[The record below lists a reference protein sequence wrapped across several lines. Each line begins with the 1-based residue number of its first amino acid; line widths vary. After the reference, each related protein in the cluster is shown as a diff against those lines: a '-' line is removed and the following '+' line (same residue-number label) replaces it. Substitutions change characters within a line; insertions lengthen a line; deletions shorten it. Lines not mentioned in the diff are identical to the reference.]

1 MSIDL
6 SDLLLYLDDTTIGSL
21 LIKDFRIE
29 QFVLKDG
36 TLKLTDLDDLDGR
49 MKSCTT
55 DLDCIIG
62 GSSINV
68 SVPCRYRRCQNYSR
82 MLNMYNLNKNFFDY
96 SLNFDNPAWIAKD
109 LKAIA
114 KRITAFKIGLT
125 DLWKELNRIAW
136 NIRSGI
142 YEEKFIDAG
151 KPQFETKSLL

>member
-29 QFVLKDG
+29 QLVLKDG

-49 MKSCTT
+49 KKSCKT

-68 SVPCRYRRCQNYSR
+68 TVPCKYRRCQNYSR
-82 MLNMYNLNKNFFDY
+82 MLNMYNLNKIFFDY
-96 SLNFDNPAWIAKD
+96 SLNFDNPVWVAKD

-114 KRITAFKIGLT
+114 KRIAAFNIGLT
-125 DLWKELNRIAW
+125 DVWKELNRIAW
-136 NIRSGI
+136 NIRSGL
-142 YEEKFIDAG
+142 YEENFINTG
-151 KPQFETKSLL
+151 KTRSETKSLL